1 MIQSLYNTYT
11 VSDHRIFKQGWDWGK
26 YACGVFLDLKKA
38 FGTLNDDILLKKLY
52 YYGIR
57 GVTNNWFRSFLNDR
71 KQFTSMQFT
80 RELKLIQW
88 RMQFTSVNRTQSD
101 KRELKEGVPHESL
114 PGALLFKLF
123 INDLHEVV
131 QFITVHHFADDI
143 NMHLVEKSPSKN
155 D

>member
-11 VSDHRIFKQGWDWGK
+11 VSDHRIIKQGWDWGK

-80 RELKLIQW
+80 RELKL
-88 RMQFTSVNRTQSD
+88 
-101 KRELKEGVPHESL
+101 KLKLSHMNHFQEPFFLSYSL
-114 PGALLFKLF
+114 MTFMK
-123 INDLHEVV
+123 
-131 QFITVHHFADDI
+131 
-143 NMHLVEKSPSKN
+143 
-155 D
+155 